1 MARPADAFDGG
12 LLLPAG
18 VVSSGRRLLPK
29 EPRRREVL
37 AVLTLLLVASLFSV
51 TGGMVGATSAIS
63 ATDSI
68 ALADPTMEATPTPTD
83 APTLAP
89 SATPSPTPKPTAKP
103 TPRPVVKPKPKVV
116 RTFVALGDS
125 LTSGYGASGPAW
137 PSRLDGED
145 SLLRLIKNVGVPG
158 NTTAQMLRRMTTDVY
173 AYHPQVLFVLGG
185 TNDLGLG
192 ISGNTIIANL
202 KAIIVGAKA
211 HKITVVMLLVPPDGY
226 TNMVA
231 RIDSLNA
238 AIMRLAISQK
248 ISVANI
254 HDVLSN
260 SKGLLQPRYTV
271 DGLHFSNL
279 GAQVAANAVWA
290 RVKRLGF

>member
-1 MARPADAFDGG
+1 
-12 LLLPAG
+12 
-18 VVSSGRRLLPK
+18 
-29 EPRRREVL
+29 
-37 AVLTLLLVASLFSV
+37 
-51 TGGMVGATSAIS
+51 
-63 ATDSI
+63 
-68 ALADPTMEATPTPTD
+68 
-83 APTLAP
+83 
-89 SATPSPTPKPTAKP
+89 
-103 TPRPVVKPKPKVV
+103 
-116 RTFVALGDS
+116 
-125 LTSGYGASGPAW
+125 
-137 PSRLDGED
+137 
-145 SLLRLIKNVGVPG
+145 
-158 NTTAQMLRRMTTDVY
+158 
-173 AYHPQVLFVLGG
+173 VLFVLGG